1 MSDALRGQLSRDDV
15 CQGSG
20 MYEVPD
26 MKGLADSYPANHT
39 RCDFAVDYY
48 GMQYSLYINNI
59 VEVIG
64 GIFFLITAVYIV
76 SDKRKCCDM

>member
-1 MSDALRGQLSRDDV
+1 
-15 CQGSG
+15 